1 MTDKTQRMTST
12 TTNVADFLDAKAQR
26 CQSAMQDHLDA
37 LRDLPPALRE
47 AMAYSLFAGGK
58 RLRPALAMGAAE
70 IIGNDDASALP
81 AACAIEMIHT
91 YSLIHD
97 DLPCMDDDDL
107 RRGKPTAHKKFGEA
121 IAVLAGDALLTLAFD
136 IAASTDR
143 SDVVRL
149 IAQAS
154 GAGGMAGG
162 QVLDILSEGKQVSL
176 LELQRIHAAKT
187 GALIS
192 ASVCAG
198 AMLANAD
205 ADQLAAMKAYGEHL
219 GLAFQI
225 ADDILDVVGDEAA
238 IGKPVGSDE
247 ALNKSTYPGL
257 VGLDQ
262 ARVLARKAADAAVDA
277 LAPFGESAN
286 TFRALAAYVV
296 DRNS

>member
-1 MTDKTQRMTST
+1 MPIAA
-12 TTNVADFLDAKAQR
+12 TNVSDFLDAKAQR
-26 CQSAMQDHLDA
+26 CESAMRDQLDA
-37 LRDLPPALRE
+37 LRQAPPELRE

-58 RLRPALAMGAAE
+58 RLRPALVMGAAE
-70 IIGNDDASALP
+70 IIVGDDCAALP

-136 IAASTDR
+136 LAASTDR
-143 SDVVRL
+143 TDVVRL
-149 IAQAS
+149 IAQAA
-154 GAGGMAGG
+154 GAEGMAGG
-162 QVLDILSEGKQVSL
+162 QVLDIQSEGKMVTLDDLKS
-176 LELQRIHAAKT
+176 IHAAKT

-198 AMLANAD
+198 AMLTHAD
-205 ADQLAAMKAYGEHL
+205 AAQLAALKTYGEYL

-238 IGKPVGSDE
+238 IGKPVGSD
-247 ALNKSTYPGL
+247 AGLDKSTYPGL
-257 VGLDQ
+257 VGLDR
-262 ARVLARKAADAAVDA
+262 ASALAREAADAAIDA
-277 LAPFGESAN
+277 LTGFDDNAN

>member
-1 MTDKTQRMTST
+1 MPTA
-12 TTNVADFLDAKAQR
+12 TTNVTEFLDAKAKR
-26 CQSAMQDHLDA
+26 CETAMRNHLDA
-37 LRDLPPALRE
+37 LGDVPPELRE

-58 RLRPALAMGAAE
+58 RLRPALVMGAAE
-70 IIGNDDASALP
+70 IIGDDDSASLP

-107 RRGKPTAHKKFGEA
+107 RRGKPTAHKQFGEA
-121 IAVLAGDALLTLAFD
+121 IAVLAGDALLTIAFD
-136 IAASTDR
+136 LAASTDR
-143 SDVVRL
+143 TDVVRL
-149 IAQAS
+149 IAQAA
-154 GAGGMAGG
+154 GAEGMAGG
-162 QVLDILSEGKQVSL
+162 QVLDIQSEGKEVTL
-176 LELQRIHAAKT
+176 DELQKIHAAKT

-198 AMLANAD
+198 AMLAQANAE
-205 ADQLAAMKAYGEHL
+205 QLAAMKTYGEHL

-238 IGKPVGSDE
+238 IGKPVGSD
-247 ALNKSTYPGL
+247 AGLDKSTYPGL
-257 VGLDQ
+257 VGLDR
-262 ARVLARKAADAAVDA
+262 ARELAREAADAAIEA
-277 LAPFGESAN
+277 LAPFDDKAN

>member
-1 MTDKTQRMTST
+1 MTST
-12 TTNVADFLDAKAQR
+12 NVTEFLDAKAAR
-26 CQSAMQDHLDA
+26 CVEAMRAHIDGLGDV
-37 LRDLPPALRE
+37 PPVLRE

-70 IIGNDDASALP
+70 VVSGNDTPALP
-81 AACAIEMIHT
+81 AACALEMIHT

-136 IAASTDR
+136 IAASTGRADI
-143 SDVVRL
+143 VRL

-154 GAGGMAGG
+154 GAEGMAGG
-162 QVLDILSEGKQVSL
+162 QVLDVLNEGKAITIDDL
-176 LELQRIHAAKT
+176 RKIHAAKT

-192 ASVCAG
+192 VSVRAG
-198 AMLANAD
+198 AMLAGANTT
-205 ADQLAAMKAYGEHL
+205 QLAAIQAYGEHL

-238 IGKPVGSDE
+238 IGKPVGSD
-247 ALNKSTYPGL
+247 AAHNKSTYPGL
-257 VGLDQ
+257 VGLDE
-262 ARVLARKAADAAVDA
+262 ARTLAREAANAAIES
-277 LAPFGESAN
+277 LNSFGDEAN
-286 TFRALAAYVV
+286 TFRALAGYVV
-296 DRNS
+296 DRQS

>member
-1 MTDKTQRMTST
+1 MPT
-12 TTNVADFLDAKAQR
+12 TTIDVAAFLNANARR
-26 CQSAMQDHLDA
+26 CESAMREHLDA
-37 LRDLPPALRE
+37 LRDLPPTLRE

-58 RLRPALAMGAAE
+58 RLRPALVMGAAE
-70 IIGNDDASALP
+70 IISGDDAPALP

-136 IAASTDR
+136 LAASTDR
-143 SDVVRL
+143 ADIVRL
-149 IAQAS
+149 IAQAA
-154 GAGGMAGG
+154 GAEGMAGG
-162 QVLDILSEGKQVSL
+162 QVLDIQSEGKQVTL
-176 LELQRIHAAKT
+176 DELQHIHAAKT

-192 ASVCAG
+192 ASARVG
-198 AMLANAD
+198 AMLAGAN

-238 IGKPVGSDE
+238 IGKPVGSD
-247 ALNKSTYPGL
+247 AGLDKSTYPGL
-257 VGLDQ
+257 VGLDR
-262 ARVLARKAADAAVDA
+262 ARELAREAADAAIGA
-277 LAPFGESAN
+277 LTPFSENAN